1 MSQRPRLFWHRWE
14 GVYSADFSLE
24 GVRRRARRMG
34 EVLRAQQWSGLIAH
48 DTRFMSVQFARY
60 AFRLLEQA
68 GTPVAFCPTPA
79 SAPMI
84 EWALER
90 RRFESA
96 LVVTAGN
103 RAHWFNGL
111 HALVPLTIESPFEGG
126 TEPLSEPPAPYFP
139 PEPLPSG
146 EQTTIDLRTPYLEL
160 LREAVDIDLIRRA
173 TLTLFVD
180 PMHGT
185 TSGIIPTVL
194 GEGAQTRA
202 VEINREPDPLFS
214 RQTPTPADATMTRI
228 RKLVKE
234 SDSHLGVA
242 ISADGRALGVTD
254 NTGETLPLLE
264 TALLLGQHLGRQHRL
279 RGLVVVPQQESV
291 PPGLAAWEAATGQKI
306 EFAADP
312 AARIAEVTAQ
322 DRAALLVGI
331 TAAGEATVGRYSG
344 SADGVLAALLLIEMV
359 ANSGGKLRAQ
369 VDDLRGRLQAA

>member
-24 GVRRRARRMG
+24 GVRRRTRRLG
-34 EVLRAQQWSGLIAH
+34 EVLRAQQSSGLIAY

-68 GTPVAFCPTPA
+68 GTAVAFCPAPA

-90 RRFESA
+90 RRFDSA
-96 LVVTAGN
+96 LLVTAGN

-111 HALVPLTIESPFEGG
+111 HALVPLAAESPFEGG
-126 TEPLSEPPAPYFP
+126 AEPLSEPPAPYFP
-139 PEPLPSG
+139 PDPLPTG
-146 EQTTIDLRTPYLEL
+146 EQTTVDLRTPYLEL
-160 LREAVDIDLIRRA
+160 LRETVDIELIRRA

-185 TSGIIPTVL
+185 TSGLIPTVL

-254 NTGETLPLLE
+254 NTGEMLPPLE
-264 TALLLGQHLGRQHRL
+264 IALLLAQHLGRHHRV
-279 RGLVVVPQQESV
+279 RGLVVVPQGETTL
-291 PPGLAAWEAATGQKI
+291 PGLAAWEAATGQKI
-306 EFAADP
+306 EFVADP
-312 AARIAEVTAQ
+312 AARIAEVTAH

-344 SADGVLAALLLIEMV
+344 SADGVLAALLLIEMI
-359 ANSGGKLRAQ
+359 AHSGSKLRAPLEE
-369 VDDLRGRLQAA
+369 LRGLLYAS